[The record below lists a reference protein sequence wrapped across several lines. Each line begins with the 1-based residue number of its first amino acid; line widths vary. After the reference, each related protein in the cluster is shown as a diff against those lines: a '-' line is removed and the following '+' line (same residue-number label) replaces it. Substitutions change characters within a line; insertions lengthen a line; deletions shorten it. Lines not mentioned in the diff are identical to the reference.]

1 MLPKVR
7 AFTADDLD
15 IVSGIFTD
23 IPDGWSR
30 QALHESLSNEN
41 IKSFVLESENS
52 VVAFAAFL
60 VADDAELV
68 FIVTDKAELRKGY
81 GKVLL
86 TETLN
91 IINLPCVLEVRES
104 NTPAIKLYEN
114 LDFVLLGRRKNF
126 YSNPA
131 EAALI
136 YKREG

>member
-1 MLPKVR
+1 M
-7 AFTADDLD
+7 
-15 IVSGIFTD
+15 
-23 IPDGWSR
+23 
-30 QALHESLSNEN
+30 
-41 IKSFVLESENS
+41 
-52 VVAFAAFL
+52 
-60 VADDAELV
+60 